1 MKFNCFNYWLVLIAF
16 YNSVL
21 GLTSP
26 TIYIEP
32 QDQLAVV
39 GYSVF
44 LAVGITNQSAPFPA
58 VQWQKNSQLIPQATN
73 SSFSSAPT
81 TSGPGYATPSFY
93 YVSYTIANAQL
104 VDAGNFSV
112 VLSNSVGAVT
122 SQVVTVTIIPAATF
136 ITMAGSKT
144 GTNNGVGTN
153 AAFSEPRHI
162 APDMA
167 GNLYVTD
174 FANYTIRK
182 ITPAGIVST
191 LAGTPGMA
199 GTNDGYGSKALFT
212 HPHGIAADTNGNL
225 FVTDL
230 GANFTVGGTI
240 RKISP
245 DGMPYGM
252 VTTIAGTSNV
262 SGTNDGL
269 GNSALFKMPWGIAVD
284 NNSNLFVSDTGNR
297 TIRKLTPDG
306 TNWVVS
312 TIAGLPGFG
321 SLTDGTNSDARFLT
335 PDGLA
340 VAQAGNVFVADE
352 LSSGA
357 IRKISPDGTNWVVST
372 IVGPRT
378 FDNLR
383 YPSALAID
391 TNGCLYVS
399 QQGFSGGANIR
410 KIIPDGTNWI
420 MATLAGSPSSLETVN
435 GTGITNKFYTPHGIT
450 LDKYGNIYVV
460 DMDASLVRKGWP
472 ADSPAACILNPPQI
486 NAGQV
491 QLDAL
496 VATGSATNFILL
508 QADQLGGAWV
518 TNSACSLTTNIYGLY
533 YRLTTLADESPSRF
547 YRLQIQ

>member
-1 MKFNCFNYWLVLIAF
+1 MKSKCFYCWLVLIAF
-16 YNSVL
+16 CHSGL
-21 GLTSP
+21 ALTSP
-26 TIYIEP
+26 TIYIQP
-32 QDQLAVV
+32 QDQLAAV

-44 LAVGITNQSAPFPA
+44 LSVGITNQSAPFPA
-58 VQWQKNSQLIPQATN
+58 VQWQKNSQPIPQATN

-93 YVSYTIANAQL
+93 YVSYTVTNAQL
-104 VDAGNFSV
+104 ADAGNFSV
-112 VLSNSVGAVT
+112 VLSNSVGVVT

-144 GTNNGVGTN
+144 GTNDGVGTN
-153 AAFSEPRHI
+153 AAFSSPRHI
-162 APDMA
+162 TADMA

-174 FANYTIRK
+174 FANYTTRK

-191 LAGTPGMA
+191 LAGTPSVA
-199 GTNDGYGSKALFT
+199 GTNDGYGSSALFT

-230 GANFTVGGTI
+230 GANFTIGGTI

-245 DGMPYGM
+245 DGM
-252 VTTIAGTSNV
+252 VTTIAGTPNV
-262 SGTNDGL
+262 SGTNDGP
-269 GNSALFKMPWGIAVD
+269 GNSALFKMPWGIASD
-284 NNSNLFVSDTGNR
+284 NNSNLFVSDTGNY
-297 TIRKLTPDG
+297 TIRKLTSDG

-312 TIAGLPGFG
+312 TIAGLPGSA
-321 SLTDGTNSDARFLT
+321 SLTDGTNSDARFMQ

-340 VAQAGNVFVADE
+340 VDQAGNVFVADE
-352 LSSGA
+352 FNSGA
-357 IRKISPDGTNWVVST
+357 IRKITPAGTNWVVST
-372 IVGPRT
+372 ILGPRT
-378 FDNLR
+378 FDRLL

-391 TNGCLYVS
+391 TNGSLYVS
-399 QQGFSGGANIR
+399 QQGSYPLGGQIR

-420 MATLAGSPSSLETVN
+420 MTTLAGSPSSRATVN
-435 GTGITNKFYTPHGIT
+435 GTGITNKFYTPHGIA
-450 LDKYGNIYVV
+450 LDKYGNMFVV
-460 DMDASLVRKGWP
+460 DMDAGLIRKGWSS
-472 ADSPAACILNPPQI
+472 DSLAACILNPPVV

-518 TNSACSLTTNIYGLY
+518 TNSACLLTTNIYGLY
-533 YRLTTLADESPSRF
+533 YRLTTSTDESPAQF